1 MNFTIFTNFT
11 NFYNFANFT
20 LLSGGERYNIHRM
33 KVASDECSVR
43 KSTNML
49 TSINMWLLLTRKHLC
64 WSLFLILSIAK
75 FFRALILKN
84 ICERL
89 LLKMCLLNLFIKRI
103 NFTLKNPIFSTS
115 MSETSEN
122 VCYNFM
128 IGFMK
133 FVFIH
138 IQYFFGMVRNKL

>member
-84 ICERL
+84 IYKRL
-89 LLKMCLLNLFIKRI
+89 LLKM
-103 NFTLKNPIFSTS
+103 
-115 MSETSEN
+115 
-122 VCYNFM
+122 
-128 IGFMK
+128 
-133 FVFIH
+133 
-138 IQYFFGMVRNKL
+138 